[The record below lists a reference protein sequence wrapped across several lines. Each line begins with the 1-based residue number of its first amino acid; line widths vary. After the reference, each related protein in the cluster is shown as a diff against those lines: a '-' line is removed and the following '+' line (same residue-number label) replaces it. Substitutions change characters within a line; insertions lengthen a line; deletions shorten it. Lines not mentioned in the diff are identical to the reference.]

1 MCDEC
6 KMICIYVIEDCGE
19 SCVKLFVHYDKDNRP
34 IWIEYVKN
42 DDSLGEYHKK
52 K

>member
-1 MCDEC
+1 MCQHKDC
-6 KMICIYVIEDCGE
+6 KAICIYELDDYGTKVYI
-19 SCVKLFVHYDKDNRP
+19 HYDKYDTP

-42 DDSLGEYHKK
+42 DESLGEYHKK